1 MRMESALER
10 ADSALG
16 RHAGGAEELANATKN
31 LIQAGDPSGSGGW
44 SSSESLSSSSDA
56 TNENDDSTMNAQAES
71 ERVARKREKRERK
84 EKRRAEREKRR
95 KEAGIDAEEEAW
107 ELKEKRR
114 RKSKH
119 DKHRRDGAEA
129 GKKDDEMDA
138 AGSPVDVLKHG
149 GDDMDSARASPPLQD
164 DVKDGK
170 EEEAPVEKE
179 VLGAKLVAGAAAAQG
194 ARPYMEDRHAMVH
207 DFKPKGMDGCD
218 GVRRSF
224 MGVYD
229 GHNGEWA
236 AEFASEKMHTFLDE
250 DVLKRCSTPTC
261 QEEKAKYNSEMEQAL
276 KAMYMTCDEEIL
288 DTTQSRGRRDGSTSL
303 CVVQVG
309 KALFTAH
316 AGDSRAIV
324 GYADGRCRAMTED
337 HKPSVAS
344 ERRRITEIGGRIEFC
359 GCWRVVADHP
369 TKPLRAALAVSRSLG
384 DIDFKRPVNAGVT
397 AEPDVRRFELD
408 ENIQFVVLASDGMWD
423 VIRDQEAGDIARSV
437 LKANDVLRSG
447 VGAYDY
453 PEEDIV
459 RDACREAAQ
468 ALVDKSMERGTNDN
482 VTVVVG
488 LYMHTQA

>member
-1 MRMESALER
+1 
-10 ADSALG
+10 
-16 RHAGGAEELANATKN
+16 
-31 LIQAGDPSGSGGW
+31 
-44 SSSESLSSSSDA
+44 
-56 TNENDDSTMNAQAES
+56 
-71 ERVARKREKRERK
+71 
-84 EKRRAEREKRR
+84 
-95 KEAGIDAEEEAW
+95 
-107 ELKEKRR
+107 
-114 RKSKH
+114 
-119 DKHRRDGAEA
+119 
-129 GKKDDEMDA
+129 
-138 AGSPVDVLKHG
+138 
-149 GDDMDSARASPPLQD
+149 
-164 DVKDGK
+164 
-170 EEEAPVEKE
+170 
-179 VLGAKLVAGAAAAQG
+179 
-194 ARPYMEDRHAMVH
+194 
-207 DFKPKGMDGCD
+207 
-218 GVRRSF
+218 
-224 MGVYD
+224 
-229 GHNGEWA
+229 
-236 AEFASEKMHTFLDE
+236 MHTFLNE

-453 PEEDIV
+453 SEEDIV

>member
-1 MRMESALER
+1 MESTLER

-16 RHAGGAEELANATKN
+16 RHVAAEELAKTN
-31 LIQAGDPSGSGGW
+31 LIAGVSSGSGGQ

-56 TNENDDSTMNAQAES
+56 TNENDDSKMNTQAES
-71 ERVARKREKRERK
+71 ARVARKREKRERK
-84 EKRRAEREKRR
+84 EKRRAEREKRQ
-95 KEAGIDAEEEAW
+95 KEASIDVEEEAW

-129 GKKDDEMDA
+129 GNKDNKMDA
-138 AGSPVDVLKHG
+138 AGSPVDVLKHD
-149 GDDMDSARASPPLQD
+149 GDDMDSARASPPLHD
-164 DVKDGK
+164 DVKNVK
-170 EEEAPVEKE
+170 EEEAPVKKE
-179 VLGAKLVAGAAAAQG
+179 MVGAKLVAGAAAAQG

-236 AEFASEKMHTFLDE
+236 AEFASEKMHTFLKD
-250 DVLKRCSTPTC
+250 DVLTRCSTPPC
-261 QEEKAKYNSEMEQAL
+261 QEEEAKYNSEMEQAL
-276 KAMYMTCDEEIL
+276 KAMYMMCDEEIL

-309 KALFTAH
+309 RALFTAH
-316 AGDSRAIV
+316 AGDSRAVV

-397 AEPDVRRFELD
+397 AEPDIRRFELD

-447 VGAYDY
+447 VGTYDY